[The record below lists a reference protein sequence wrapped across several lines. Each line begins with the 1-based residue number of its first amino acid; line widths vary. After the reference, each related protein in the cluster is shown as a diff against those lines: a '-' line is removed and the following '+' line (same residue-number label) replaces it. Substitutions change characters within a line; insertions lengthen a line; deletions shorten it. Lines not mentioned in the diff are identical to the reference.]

1 MSNVTLIMVPN
12 NNDNINNANDDNDG
26 QYSYDGGGTIYFHGL
41 ASVQLP
47 FDIFEYY
54 LDGVKRGQLE
64 SSSSPM
70 DTNDL

>member
-1 MSNVTLIMVPN
+1 MVPN
-12 NNDNINNANDDNDG
+12 NNDNINNANDG
-26 QYSYDGGGTIYFHGL
+26 QYSYDGYGGTIYFHLL

-47 FDIFEYY
+47 LDIFEYY

>member
-1 MSNVTLIMVPN
+1 MVPN
-12 NNDNINNANDDNDG
+12 NNDNINNANDG
-26 QYSYDGGGTIYFHGL
+26 QYSYDGYGGTIYFHVL

-47 FDIFEYY
+47 LDIFEYY
-54 LDGVKRGQLE
+54 LDGIKRGQLE